1 MVSPAGLPTYNR
13 PNTDSR
19 STINYIFGHTT
30 LATRLANRLI
40 HRIPAL
46 YTDHRLLT
54 TDLLPDRDDR
64 MLEICAQQY
73 MKGSESRQQNKTAL
87 LRKQRMLALKDN
99 VNPTTTDEIRK
110 SNEKLENIQTYR
122 ILVRSNL
129 RPICHQNQV
138 SARTLLIKDM
148 PSSVTSSDQR

>member
-54 TDLLPDRDDR
+54 TDLLPDRDDVGP
-64 MLEICAQQY
+64 
-73 MKGSESRQQNKTAL
+73 GSWRF
-87 LRKQRMLALKDN
+87 
-99 VNPTTTDEIRK
+99 
-110 SNEKLENIQTYR
+110 
-122 ILVRSNL
+122 NL
-129 RPICHQNQV
+129 
-138 SARTLLIKDM
+138 TLLQDKCFTDLLL
-148 PSSVTSSDQR
+148 